1 MVRMIEGR
9 DFVAA
14 RKARKEAEA
23 EARERARRRR
33 RNVEDAVMAVVAFGP
48 GVFFFAGF
56 AWGVLKW
63 AFGL

>member
-14 RKARKEAEA
+14 RAAREKAGA

-48 GVFFFAGF
+48 GALFFAGF
-56 AWGVLKW
+56 AWGFLKW